1 MEGKCA
7 KVLIIVETGLLIKIF
22 IRTSCSNTYII
33 TVDNNSSK
41 EMAVT
46 LKEISLFLVELK
58 LDMTD

>member
-7 KVLIIVETGLLIKIF
+7 KVLIIVETGLLMKNIHKDF
-22 IRTSCSNTYII
+22 WFKYVF